1 MEILR
6 HATNPWGQNILIGVA
21 WDLMWAALFAGIL
34 FVVGH
39 ALYLKVLAPA
49 PTPADGAGSGPSGAG
64 AAMVPERVERHSA
77 ASRGFHW
84 LMAVTMFVLLVTA
97 FFPVV
102 GIQFAWVTIHWIA
115 GVALTLLIVYHI
127 LHATLKQDWRAVW
140 VGKSDVAQGRAAV
153 ARFFRRE
160 PDPDARTGKYPLDQK
175 LYHHAA
181 TVVSLGAIVT
191 GLLMMLRIETPFW
204 DSNPYFL
211 SDATWGLVFVL
222 HGLCGVAL
230 ITLVIAHVYFA
241 IRPEKRWMTRSM
253 IKGWITREEYLA
265 HYDPAQ
271 WPVGGRPAAEPAD
284 GGPDRAP
291 DPDAV
296 APA

>member
-6 HATNPWGQNILIGVA
+6 TATNPWGQGILVGIA

-39 ALYLKVLAPA
+39 ALYMLVMAPPEEAPA
-49 PTPADGAGSGPSGAG
+49 RGAPD
-64 AAMVPERVERHSA
+64 VPERVERHSGT
-77 ASRGFHW
+77 SRAFHW
-84 LMAVTMFVLLVTA
+84 LMAVAMFVLLITA

-102 GIQFAWVTIHWIA
+102 GIQFPWVTIHWIA
-115 GVALTLLIVYHI
+115 GILFTALIVFHI
-127 LHATLKQDWRAVW
+127 FHATLVQDVRTMWF
-140 VGKSDVAQGRAAV
+140 GKEEIRRGLGAMK
-153 ARFFRRE
+153 RFFRRE
-160 PDPDARTGKYPLDQK
+160 PDPDPRTGKYPLDQR

-181 TVVSLGAIVT
+181 SIVSIGAIVT
-191 GLLMMLRIETPFW
+191 GILMMFRIDTWFW
-204 DSNPYFL
+204 RSEPYFL

-241 IRPEKRWMTRSM
+241 VRPEKRWMTRSM
-253 IKGWITREEYLA
+253 IVGWITREEYLE
-265 HYDPAQ
+265 HYDPDEWRPEEASA
-271 WPVGGRPAAEPAD
+271 PAAAGSGGDRPSAD
-284 GGPDRAP
+284 PG
-291 DPDAV
+291 AV